1 MLRWRW
7 AWNLN
12 NKKNIKMKKASDR
25 DWANNERNG
34 ACTSNMCS
42 DIIIYM
48 GILAHEP
55 YSSVSI
61 KDQRF
66 LLRTYRHLSLC
77 KICQEG
83 YIYFKEVLASNPVSY
98 IKDTFSSINFR
109 LLGENEKYLER
120 LLTKKRVI

>member
-1 MLRWRW
+1 
-7 AWNLN
+7 
-12 NKKNIKMKKASDR
+12 MKKASDR
-25 DWANNERNG
+25 DWVNNERNG

-66 LLRTYRHLSLC
+66 LLKTYRHLSRC
-77 KICQEG
+77 KICQER
-83 YIYFKEVLASNPVSY
+83 YIYFKEVLASNPDSY